1 MSGSEDVAKGLLTS
15 YWPDTHTLKSSS
27 HVIKPE
33 RFGEA
38 CHALELAA
46 KQEDQ
51 FEGALRKFNAEHEE
65 LQQLIEQ
72 KL

>member
-1 MSGSEDVAKGLLTS
+1 
-15 YWPDTHTLKSSS
+15 
-27 HVIKPE
+27 VIKPE
-33 RFGEA
+33 RFGED